1 MLRRDLLK
9 TISVGVAA
17 LTVSQRDSLKAF
29 IQKKNSSDAPLWLI
43 SPLEIG
49 SSVGKGWK
57 IEEIGLIEQGACI
70 LSLKHNSGEVT
81 NIHICAKGEEQKG
94 IASTELLDLVIMDGR
109 QGEEPTQ
116 EDVGRVV
123 MGIAKRIQSN
133 EISLEADLSSLAS
146 LQSHDE
152 RVYRYGPENLL

>member
-9 TISVGVAA
+9 TIGVGVAA
-17 LTVSQRDSLKAF
+17 LTVSQRDSLQAF
-29 IQKKNSSDAPLWLI
+29 IQRKNSADSPWWLVAPLKT
-43 SPLEIG
+43 G

-57 IEEIGLIEQGACI
+57 IVNIGSIEQGACI
-70 LSLKHNSGEVT
+70 LSLKHNSGEMT

-123 MGIAKRIQSN
+123 MGLAKRIEKN
-133 EISLEADLSSLAS
+133 EIKLEANLSSLTS

>member
-9 TISVGVAA
+9 TIGVGVAA
-17 LTVSQRDSLKAF
+17 LTVSQRDSLQAF
-29 IQKKNSSDAPLWLI
+29 INKKSANSPWWLIAPLQV
-43 SPLEIG
+43 G

-57 IEEIGLIEQGACI
+57 VEAMGAVKQGACV
-70 LSLKHNSGEVT
+70 LSLKHKSGEVT
-81 NIHICAKGEEQKG
+81 NIHICAKGEVQKG
-94 IASTELLDLVIMDGR
+94 IASTTLLDLVVMDGR
-109 QGEEPTQ
+109 QGQEPTQ

-123 MGIAKRIQSN
+123 IGLAKRIQTN
-133 EISLEADLSSLAS
+133 EMKLETDLSSLVS